1 MTQPTGASCSAE
13 AQGRLRLFQVRATRE
28 GPGRW
33 SGCDV
38 RGRRQLGASEQ
49 PGRGVWGPEDTGSC
63 GEFLTRTDARRHQI
77 SKSRTSALRLYL
89 LCPTAPPLL
98 ASACLH

>member
-38 RGRRQLGASEQ
+38 RGRRQLRASEQ

-63 GEFLTRTDARRHQI
+63 REFLTRTDATRLQI
-77 SKSRTSALRLYL
+77 SKS
-89 LCPTAPPLL
+89 
-98 ASACLH
+98 